1 MAGVQ
6 LPPAPGQAPP
16 TLACLLA
23 ISGFTKH
30 LPLKL
35 QHRIAAQYSQ
45 AWPTTGAEAAGHC
58 LGLGLGQQ
66 LHQAKGIT
74 TGDLVLINA
83 THLHL
88 VGNRRL
94 GQQPAAG
101 RGGGSEQKMGHG

>member
-1 MAGVQ
+1 
-6 LPPAPGQAPP
+6 
-16 TLACLLA
+16 
-23 ISGFTKH
+23 
-30 LPLKL
+30 
-35 QHRIAAQYSQ
+35 
-45 AWPTTGAEAAGHC
+45 
-58 LGLGLGQQ
+58 LGQQ